1 MSVTSKGRAAARQT
15 IRVQR
20 RVVLV
25 QALFWPTAITTALV
39 VGVTVALRIRS
50 NLRTPAPA
58 PAVTPTPAAAGP
70 DVPVAPRP

>member
-20 RVVLV
+20 RIALV

-39 VGVTVALRIRS
+39 VGVTVALRIRL
-50 NLRTPAPA
+50 LRAPAPA
-58 PAVTPTPAAAGP
+58 PAVAPTPAAAEP